1 MANII
6 TFNHYFGEDNL
17 LEIEAEVHPIIP
29 AISNPGGGGGEPASG
44 GEVEILSCYLIERS
58 AEGFIYQGRIKFDP
72 EGIYIRPWKKM
83 EMRSLVD
90 DIKLA
95 ASEKE

>member
-1 MANII
+1 MSMSNII

-44 GEVEILSCYLIERS
+44 GEVEILSCYLIEKDT
-58 AEGFIYQGRIKFDP
+58 YLGRIKFDP
-72 EGIYIRPWKKM
+72 EGVYIRPWKKT